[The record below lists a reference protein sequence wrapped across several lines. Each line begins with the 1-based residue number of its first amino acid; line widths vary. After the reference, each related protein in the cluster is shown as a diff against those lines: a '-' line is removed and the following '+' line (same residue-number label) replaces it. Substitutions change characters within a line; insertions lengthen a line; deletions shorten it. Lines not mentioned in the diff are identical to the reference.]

1 VPTHP
6 GVFAL
11 VLALALGA
19 SAPRD
24 ALALNAAAAE
34 DEAARAAEAELYSD
48 AEPAPGDPAEDAL
61 DAEVQMPEPD
71 PLEGMNRALFGFNEA
86 VDRFAMEPIARA
98 YGFVFPG
105 PVKRAMVRVFTNL
118 NAPVVLVNDV
128 LQLSPRRAGETLG
141 RFVLNTTVGLVG
153 IFDVATRI
161 GIEGHHA
168 DFGQTLGFAGVPTG
182 PYLVLPMVGPS
193 SARDAVGGI
202 VDLAFRPQTYFLGPI
217 DILLLDASGGVATRE
232 AYIDELEKLRAS
244 SLDLYVTMRNV
255 YFQRRAEMVREARA
269 GWGVRVAASPPAQ
282 DAAAAGATPDA
293 GEPEAPGEA
302 AAPATAP
309 GSDL

>member
-1 VPTHP
+1 VSTHR

-11 VLALALGA
+11 VLGLALGA
-19 SAPRD
+19 TAARD

-48 AEPAPGDPAEDAL
+48 AEPASGEPADLADEFDPAL
-61 DAEVQMPEPD
+61 PEPD

-86 VDRFAMEPIARA
+86 VDRYAMEPIARA

-141 RFVLNTTVGLVG
+141 RFVVNSTVGLVG

-168 DFGQTLGFAGVPTG
+168 DFGQTLGFAGIPTG
-182 PYLVLPMVGPS
+182 PYLVLPVVGPS

-217 DILLLDASGGVATRE
+217 DILLLDASGGLATRE

-244 SLDLYVTMRNV
+244 SLDFYVTMRNV

-282 DAAAAGATPDA
+282 DAAGAAPGATA
-293 GEPEAPGEA
+293 AEAPGEA